1 MALNQNKSFLVGII
15 SLGTLLEWAEYTF
28 YGYMAVTFSSLFFP
42 DNSPEMGILK
52 TFGIFAVGYL
62 MRPFG
67 AIIFGHIGD
76 IYGRKPALMIS
87 LLLMGAATFCIG
99 CLPTFATWG
108 IKASFI
114 LLCMRMLQGI
124 AISGEYNGAAIFLVE
139 KTGGK
144 YPALAGSWV
153 SASAAAGM
161 VLGGIAAFATSHPL
175 APSWAWRIPFLFGG
189 LSCFVGLWLR
199 SQVSESVFFRHS
211 NQTSKKVMPLL
222 GVLKQFKKSLILTG
236 AIAAITGVF
245 VYIGNIYIV
254 VFLKQH
260 VGIPTHHASF
270 FAIFGEIIVAG
281 LIPVMAYVAD
291 RTDVYRQYR
300 WGLLLIAIGTP
311 CIFMLCQTAHYGYIM
326 LAMMLYGVLN
336 AIVCGPMVKILY
348 DQFPSNLRYTGISF
362 AWSISAALFS
372 GTAPLVA
379 QFLSTQYDWKL
390 GPSFYVCVV
399 ALTTYF
405 IFNMLVP
412 KTTPKLSFRLKQL
425 TD

>member
-1 MALNQNKSFLVGII
+1 MAFNQNKSFLVGII

-175 APSWAWRIPFLFGG
+175 APSWAWRVPFLFGG

-379 QFLSTQYDWKL
+379 QFLSTQSDWKL

>member
-1 MALNQNKSFLVGII
+1 MPLHQNKSLLVGII

-28 YGYMAVTFSSLFFP
+28 YGYMAVTFSGLFFP

-87 LLLMGAATFCIG
+87 LFLMGAATFCIG

-108 IKASFI
+108 IKASLL

-139 KTGGK
+139 KTGDK

-161 VLGGIAAFATSHPL
+161 VFGGIAAFATSHPH
-175 APSWAWRIPFLFGG
+175 APSWAWRVPFLFGG
-189 LSCFVGLWLR
+189 VSCFVGLWLR

-211 NQTSKKVMPLL
+211 NQTSKNVMPLF

-281 LIPVMAYVAD
+281 LIPVMAYLAD
-291 RTDVYRQYR
+291 RTDAYRQYR
-300 WGLLLIAIGTP
+300 LGLLLIAMGTP

-326 LAMMLYGVLN
+326 LAMMLYGILN

-362 AWSISAALFS
+362 AWSVSAAIFS

-379 QFLSTQYDWKL
+379 QFLSTQYDWKF

-399 ALTTYF
+399 ALITYF
-405 IFNMLVP
+405 IFSVLVP
-412 KTTPKLSFRLKQL
+412 KSAPKLSLRLKQL

>member
-1 MALNQNKSFLVGII
+1 MSVPRSKSFLISII

-28 YGYMAVTFSSLFFP
+28 YGYMAVTFSGLFFP
-42 DNSPEMGILK
+42 DNSPEIGILK

-76 IYGRKPALMIS
+76 VYGRKPALMIS
-87 LLLMGAATFCIG
+87 LFLMGAATFCIG

-108 IKASFI
+108 IKASVI

-161 VLGGIAAFATSHPL
+161 VVGGIAAFATSHPL
-175 APSWAWRIPFLFGG
+175 APNWAWRVPFLFGG
-189 LSCFVGLWLR
+189 ISCFLGIWLR
-199 SQVSESVFFRHS
+199 SKVSESVYFRHS
-211 NQTSKKVMPLL
+211 KTCNKALPLIE
-222 GVLKQFKKSLILTG
+222 VLMKYKKSLLLTC

-254 VFLKQH
+254 VFLKQQ

-270 FAIFGEIIVAG
+270 FAIFGEIIVTI

-291 RTDVYRQYR
+291 KTDAYRQYR
-300 WGLLLIAIGTP
+300 RGLLLIAVGTP
-311 CIFMLCQTAHYGYIM
+311 CMFMLCQTGHYGYIM
-326 LAMMLYGVLN
+326 LAMMLYGLLN

-348 DQFPSNLRYTGISF
+348 DQFPSTLRYTGISF

-372 GTAPLVA
+372 GTAPLMA
-379 QFLSTQYDWKL
+379 QFLNTQYDWTF
-390 GPSFYVCVV
+390 GPSFYVSSV
-399 ALTTYF
+399 ALITYF
-405 IFNMLVP
+405 VFTVVLQ
-412 KTTPKLSFRLKQL
+412 KSEPKLSLRLKQL